1 MTRFDETETAIDM
14 IFSTPSLNLPHCPRC
29 RSRKARSS
37 ASGPGWRLWKCPR
50 CRWEANIPVQFGAR
64 YARDTVD
71 LERRLADVLRGGLP
85 ESEKQAGAELWVRPS
100 AGLIKKLRRFVA
112 WRSVGRWL

>member
-1 MTRFDETETAIDM
+1 MTRFEATETAIDM
-14 IFSTPSLNLPHCPRC
+14 IFSTASLKLPHCPRC
-29 RSRKARSS
+29 RSRKAGSS

-50 CRWEANIPVQFGAR
+50 CRWEANIPVQFGAA

-71 LERRLADVLRGGLP
+71 LERRIADVLRCGLP
-85 ESEKQAGAELWVRPS
+85 ETERQAGAELWVRPS
-100 AGLIKKLRRFVA
+100 AGLLKKRRRFAA